1 MAEFVKNCY
10 NFSGEINTFARERKR
25 SVRDRK
31 VSQGNAI
38 HLLENAKALHTN
50 AKALKYIIF
59 PITMSPQ
66 GLNRIIH
73 IYCIYFNVCFY
84 LYALKT

>member
-1 MAEFVKNCY
+1 MAEFVKKKL
-10 NFSGEINTFARERKR
+10 NFSGEINTFARECKH

-38 HLLENAKALHTN
+38 HLRENAKALQAN
-50 AKALKYIIF
+50 AKALKCIIF